1 MSILW
6 YFMSII
12 PSILSLSTVIDYTL
26 VDSGKYIFS
35 TSLND
40 TYIINS
46 YDNLETCKDG
56 CSNSSLCVGVSNMY
70 NNSVQTCNLL
80 TELGT
85 PMSTSLNISSYR
97 KLTRY
102 YDDDDTHTIY
112 GFIETSGLMFELI
125 DTDVYIDMNHNGK
138 HEVDEPITTSYNG
151 NFNFTDVKDGTYLIR
166 EVTPPTCTQLLPG
179 VWGYGN
185 TIDGDGYV
193 DNIVYLHT
201 YKNEITGGNL
211 DNSNLSISSDFVLGD
226 NQNTY
231 LTFFPDDTITVSFV
245 DETIIDTPGV
255 DLIINTYNNSS
266 TQAHVSVSHNDV
278 DYVFIGVLNTSNT
291 GFDLSI
297 LNYTQHISYIKLHFF
312 GDNHT
317 DGINIVSVKVVDDS
331 IFSPSFGF
339 MVSVPLNPTYTIF
352 FINDCHYWYWC
363 DLHCMFG
370 TLDQNEALSCYSG
383 CQLFDKTYQCKCEE
397 EDVIKHEINYTDT
410 FIKESCVNGCEY
422 EMNQYMFPDFKVYK
436 NSVGTSNPANII
448 NKLNIDYCTSN
459 ENYNCLNKFRNKCDR
474 RDMCESISIG
484 DNHLINYNNTERYYD
499 EGSYLI
505 VKSELIGP
513 DGLDYITTSTTSSTH
528 TSTSTTSSTHTS
540 TSTTS
545 STHTSTSTTSST
557 HTSTSTTS
565 STHTSTSTSSS
576 TQNFTRPTNDT
587 TTSSTVTDL
596 SSSTPE
602 PTTVYTNLTNNHTH
616 PVPYNTTVESN
627 TRTTVQKN
635 TSTQTVTT
643 TSNRIVTNPSD
654 SDSSKDDDDNDEMVI
669 IFSIF
674 GALAFIVLAVI
685 IYTLIFCKKTPEVP
699 TTVPENRT
707 TTSFENP
714 MYTNNDLYQN
724 SLPEEPHTYDEDANY
739 IDIK

>member
-112 GFIETSGLMFELI
+112 GFIETSGNNYELI

-151 NFNFTDVKDGTYLIR
+151 TFNFTDVKDGTYLIR

-179 VWGYGN
+179 VWGYGD

-278 DYVFIGVLNTSNT
+278 DYVFIGVLNTSNNE
-291 GFDLSI
+291 FDLSI

-312 GDNHT
+312 GDNHQ
-317 DGINIVSVKVVDDS
+317 DGINVVSVKSAVDS
-331 IFSPSFGF
+331 MYNPSFGF
-339 MVSVPLNPTYTIF
+339 MVSVPMKPTYTIF

-363 DLHCMFG
+363 DIHCIYG
-370 TLDQNEALSCYSG
+370 TLDQNEAFSCASG
-383 CQLFDKTYQCKCEE
+383 CRLFDKTYQCKCEE
-397 EDVIKHEINYTDT
+397 EDVIKHQIRNPGT

-422 EMNQYMFPDFKVYK
+422 QMNRYMFPDFKVYK

-448 NKLNIDYCTSN
+448 NKLNIDYCNNN
-459 ENYNCLNKFRNKCDR
+459 ENSDCLNNFKTKCER
-474 RDMCESISIG
+474 KDMCESISIG
-484 DNHLINYNNTERYYD
+484 DNRLINYNNTERYYD

-540 TSTTS
+540 TST
-545 STHTSTSTTSST
+545 
-557 HTSTSTTS
+557 
-565 STHTSTSTSSS
+565 SSS

-596 SSSTPE
+596 SSSTQE

-724 SLPEEPHTYDEDANY
+724 SLPEEPQTYDEDANY

>member
-112 GFIETSGLMFELI
+112 GFIETSGMMFELI

-138 HEVDEPITTSYNG
+138 HDVDEPITTSYNG

-179 VWGYGN
+179 VWGYGD

-211 DNSNLSISSDFVLGD
+211 ENSNLAISSDFVLGD

-231 LTFFPDDTITVSFV
+231 LTFFPDDTITVSFI

-317 DGINIVSVKVVDDS
+317 DGINIVSVKVADDS
-331 IFSPSFGF
+331 MFSPSFGF
-339 MVSVPLNPTYTIF
+339 MVSVPMNPTYNVF
-352 FINDCHYWYWC
+352 FVNDCHYWYWC
-363 DLHCMFG
+363 ELHCMFG
-370 TLDQNEALSCYSG
+370 TLDENESLSCYSG
-383 CQLFDKTYQCKCEE
+383 CQLFDKTYQCKCDEE
-397 EDVIKHEINYTDT
+397 EIIKLDLNYTDT

-513 DGLDYITTSTTSSTH
+513 DGLDYITTSTTSSTY
-528 TSTSTTSSTHTS
+528 
-540 TSTTS
+540 
-545 STHTSTSTTSST
+545 
-557 HTSTSTTS
+557 TSTSTTS

-576 TQNFTRPTNDT
+576 TLTTTSTSSSTLTTTSTSSSTQNFTRPI
-587 TTSSTVTDL
+587 
-596 SSSTPE
+596 
-602 PTTVYTNLTNNHTH
+602 TVYTNLTNNHTH

-627 TRTTVQKN
+627 TITTVQKN
-635 TSTQTVTT
+635 TSTTTQTVTT

-654 SDSSKDDDDNDEMVI
+654 SDSSKDDDNDEMVI

-685 IYTLIFCKKTPEVP
+685 IYTLIFCKKTPDVP

-714 MYTNNDLYQN
+714 MYTNNDLYQK